1 MKNGDNCN
9 LYPICLGFPTVRL
22 CMKALLHP
30 ESALEVLIDDAA
42 RVMTTHGEL
51 ASQAALVVRTPLPV
65 QETQQMQVRSRG
77 REDPL
82 EKEMETHSTILA
94 WRIPWTEESGEPQFM
109 GYQELVVT

>member
-77 REDPL
+77 WEDPL

-94 WRIPWTEESGEPQFM
+94 WRIPWTEEPCGLQPMGSQESGM
-109 GYQELVVT
+109 T